1 MPDYVTAMNH
11 SKNLSGL
18 EAPEIYFV
26 LSCTSIEVH
35 PFLCLPKNFHL
46 HASMTGQEGRIGNC
60 GKSQAGFWSFFL
72 MDNGQISLWTNKLYV
87 HA

>member
-26 LSCTSIEVH
+26 LSCTSIEAH
-35 PFLCLPKNFHL
+35 PSLCLPKNFHL

-72 MDNGQISLWTNKLYV
+72 KLLLNNGQWTNKPMDK
-87 HA
+87 